1 MQCGPVFVSAV
12 GESVVC
18 CAGGIVFGSCLLI
31 RRSMGVSIRRSS
43 GSDWGG
49 VVDLKVSVC
58 CAGSAMVC
66 CVGSVVVYCVGSV
79 MVCSELS
86 SCCCSWW

>member
-49 VVDLKVSVC
+49 VYDLEVSVC
-58 CAGSAMVC
+58 CAESVLVC
-66 CVGSVVVYCVGSV
+66 CVGSEV
-79 MVCSELS
+79 VCSVLS
-86 SCCCSWW
+86 SCCCS